1 MKRILLA
8 AALAAVFCGSAT
20 GQSMMKSSS
29 GASGGVGSMTA
40 PATPAAPAA
49 ATSSLV
55 IFTDLA
61 AARALAKKGPVVLFF
76 AAAWSPTCQAALDDI
91 NANGSRL
98 KDIAVV
104 VVDYDK
110 ARELKSKYRVTVQH
124 TFVQIDADGGKLAA
138 WNGGGVDMIVKS
150 VVRGKGG

>member
-1 MKRILLA
+1 MKRILMA

-40 PATPAAPAA
+40 PAAPVAA
-49 ATSSLV
+49 ASSLV

-61 AARALAKKGPVVLFF
+61 AVRELAKKRLVVLFF
-76 AAAWSPTCQAALDDI
+76 AADWSPTCQAALDDI

-110 ARELKSKYRVTVQH
+110 ARELKSQYRVTVQH